1 MSRSARAARGFA
13 ASIVQFCAQMLLQ
26 VLLAPVVL
34 KVAGRE
40 TLGAFAAIMQTLG
53 FLIILDVIGN
63 WSLERFLAQSTGLDD
78 GGARFRRIFSTARV
92 AYVLIGCVFAG
103 LVLIFSA
110 FVGRLFHLSPGIA
123 RDARH
128 ALYLL
133 AAWSIAVRVPLS
145 AYNNALMATQDM
157 AIANLISALGMVV
170 RALAALGFVLMGG
183 GLLGLVMGN
192 IAGEGVS
199 SILQYLVFRK
209 RHPDLMPSWGLPDKI
224 LLREMLTF
232 GGHAAV
238 VNTGNSLMFSS
249 GNTLAGMTEGA
260 GAASAFYT
268 SQMPTLA
275 VFNLL
280 IRMNS
285 STLPALNEL
294 YGRGELDRV
303 RQTFVR
309 LTRLLLLL
317 ILPLAAGVLLFN
329 RDIVVFWVGPQ
340 QYAGT
345 LLTAALSAYCVVNA
359 LQGIAVQY
367 SAVFGWIRFLAVSTI
382 IQGVAN
388 FGLGFCLGRWV
399 GLGGI
404 TLALVIVL
412 LPQVVILLHK
422 ISRFLK
428 VKIAAVLAVCALR
441 SAIPLIAATVV
452 GLAAHRAVHVRTHH
466 PGGLLL
472 EGSAFVVVYAALA
485 YFLMMAD
492 EDRSDVHRVLT
503 GLLRRGR
510 EIGLRISVVSGR

>member
-1 MSRSARAARGFA
+1 
-13 ASIVQFCAQMLLQ
+13 MLLQ
-26 VLLAPVVL
+26 VVLAPVVL

-40 TLGAFAAIMQTLG
+40 TLGAFAAIMQALG
-53 FLIILDVIGN
+53 LLAILNIVGS

-92 AYVLIGCVFAG
+92 AYLLINCVFVIC
-103 LVLIFSA
+103 VLIFSA
-110 FVGRLFHLSPGIA
+110 FVGRLFHLSPGVT

-133 AAWSIAVRVPLS
+133 AVWTIAVRCFLS
-145 AYNNALMATQDM
+145 AYDNALMATQDI
-157 AIANLISALGMVV
+157 AVANLISALGMVV
-170 RALAALGFVLMGG
+170 RALAALGFVLMGW

-192 IAGEGVS
+192 TAGEGVS
-199 SILQYLVFRK
+199 SVLDYLIFRK
-209 RHPDLMPSWGLPDKI
+209 RHPELMPRWGLPDKI
-224 LLREMLTF
+224 LLREMLSF

-238 VNTGNSLMFSS
+238 VNTGSSLMFSS

-260 GAASAFYT
+260 AAASVFYT

-303 RQTFVR
+303 GQTFVR

-367 SAVFGWIRFLAVSTI
+367 SVVFGWIRFLAVSTI

-388 FGLGFCLGRWV
+388 FGLGFCLGRWA

-422 ISRFLK
+422 ISNYLK
-428 VKIAAVLAVCALR
+428 VRIVAILATCALR
-441 SAIPLIAATVV
+441 SAIPLVAATVV
-452 GLAAHRAVHVRTHH
+452 GFAAHRAVHVRTHH

-485 YFLMMAD
+485 YFLTMAN
-492 EDRSDVHRVLT
+492 EDRDDVNRVVR
-503 GLLRRGR
+503 GLLRKCR
-510 EIGLRISVVSGR
+510 EAGLRISVVSGR